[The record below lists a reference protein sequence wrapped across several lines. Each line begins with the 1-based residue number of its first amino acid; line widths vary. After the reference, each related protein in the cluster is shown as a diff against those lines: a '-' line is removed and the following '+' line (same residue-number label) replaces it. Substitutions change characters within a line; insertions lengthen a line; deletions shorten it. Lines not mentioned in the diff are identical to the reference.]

1 MKKIRRLPLIFAALV
16 LLLFACI
23 FAFSGGGQKAYAY
36 GAYDYQF
43 DKYHI
48 TYDIRSD
55 RTMDV
60 CIDFDVHYLG
70 YQSTGLLYDIPVNA
84 GDRVRNIKAYE
95 LDEGGNENFLL
106 YRVKNEESDLVTVD
120 MGDHS
125 RKTDEVHS
133 YRLKFSYAITKPAKN
148 EKNALN
154 LNVVGFGFEKMSDV
168 FITVNLPDGFIKEK
182 SVYYTGWRG
191 AGNNTGY
198 TDWNFEGNTITLAID
213 RLAANHGVTFAVAF
227 ENGVLTTKPDLM
239 PYWIIIGAC
248 VLLGI
253 LFAVKFLI
261 FNKDGL
267 TPVVNTEAPN
277 DMDPLA
283 MGKLIDNKVNKSDV
297 TSLIYYWANKGYLKI
312 NMEDESNVEL
322 IRIRTELPANAPKYQ
337 RTMYAGLFKGGD
349 SVKINSLTDSFY
361 RTVDVVTREV
371 NAEHRNLYSKTSITV
386 AAIFSLVGALV
397 TMLTPVALGML
408 TISLTYISLLPLF
421 MIVPAFIIFALAQT
435 VKYYSLKL
443 KKGKL
448 ALLYAGVA
456 LLSLAFSG
464 IYMLLVPSH
473 VIELLPKFL
482 ICVVT
487 FTMVIL
493 STTIISRTEAYNE
506 KLNHIVGFREFIL
519 TAEKDKLETMLEQNP
534 EFYYQVLPYANV
546 LGVSDVWENKFAAL
560 TVVPPSWTT
569 SSYHNSAFNFIV
581 FNSAMRSAS
590 RNMTTSFISRPS
602 SGSYSG
608 GGSHGGHFGGFSGG
622 GHGGGGARGR

>member
-1 MKKIRRLPLIFAALV
+1 MNDV
-16 LLLFACI
+16 L
-23 FAFSGGGQKAYAY
+23 
-36 GAYDYQF
+36 
-43 DKYHI
+43 
-48 TYDIRSD
+48 
-55 RTMDV
+55 
-60 CIDFDVHYLG
+60 
-70 YQSTGLLYDIPVNA
+70 
-84 GDRVRNIKAYE
+84 
-95 LDEGGNENFLL
+95 
-106 YRVKNEESDLVTVD
+106 
-120 MGDHS
+120 
-125 RKTDEVHS
+125 
-133 YRLKFSYAITKPAKN
+133 
-148 EKNALN
+148 
-154 LNVVGFGFEKMSDV
+154 
-168 FITVNLPDGFIKEK
+168 ITVNLPEGYIKEN
-182 SVYYTGWRG
+182 SAYHTGWRG
-191 AGNNTGY
+191 KDNDTAY
-198 TDWNFEGNTITLAID
+198 DDWNFEGNTITLAID
-213 RLAANHGVTFAVAF
+213 SLDTYHGVTFEIAY
-227 ENGVLTTKPDLM
+227 ENGVLTTKPDLT

-277 DMDPLA
+277 DMDPLV
-283 MGKLIDNKVNKSDV
+283 MGKLIDNRVDKSDV

-312 NMEDESNVEL
+312 NMEDENDIEL
-322 IRIRTELPANAPKYQ
+322 IRIRTELPATAPKHQ
-337 RTMYAGLFKGGD
+337 RTMYAGLFRSGD
-349 SVKINSLTDSFY
+349 AVKINSLADSFY
-361 RTVDVVTREV
+361 RTVDTVTKEV
-371 NAEHRNLYSKTSITV
+371 NAENKKLYDGKSVVVADIFEFV
-386 AAIFSLVGALV
+386 AALVA
-397 TMLTPVALGML
+397 MITPVALGML

-421 MIVPAFIIFALAQT
+421 MIIPAFIIFVMSQA
-435 VKYYSLKL
+435 VKLKTLKL

-456 LLSLAFSG
+456 ALALVFTG

-493 STTIISRTEAYNE
+493 STTILSRTEAYNE
-506 KLNHIVGFREFIL
+506 KLNQIVGFREFIL
-519 TAEKDKLETMLEQNP
+519 TVEKDKLETMLEQNP

-569 SSYHNSAFNFIV
+569 SRYHNSAFNFIV
-581 FNSAMRSAS
+581 FNSAMRSAT